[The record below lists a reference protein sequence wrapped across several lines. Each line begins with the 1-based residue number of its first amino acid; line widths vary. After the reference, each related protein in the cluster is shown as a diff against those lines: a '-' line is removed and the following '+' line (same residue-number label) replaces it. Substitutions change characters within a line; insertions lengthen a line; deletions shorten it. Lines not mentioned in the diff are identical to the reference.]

1 MKKCVFLV
9 VAMMISIGILFSQG
23 VYEKDYDLFWKILD
37 DYYPETALAEQDGL
51 DLKALEEG
59 GREQVKNAKSVEE
72 FALILRNIANKFTYI
87 DYIDISLG
95 SNGGENIVSSQNA
108 PSYQYI
114 PSIKTVIFSVKSLL
128 FW

>member
-23 VYEKDYDLFWKILD
+23 VYEKDYDEFWKILD

-108 PSYQYI
+108 PSHQYI
-114 PSIKTVIFSVKSLL
+114 PSI
-128 FW
+128 